1 MRDTEAPH
9 GTLVTNITDRSRGKR
24 PNLAMRAALL
34 RYDVLPF
41 FAALCVLVAATAL
54 IDAALHLFDA
64 VWIGRYL
71 GIPGTLLIL
80 GSFGYSLRKRGVIK
94 VGNPLVLLRIHK
106 WMAWAGSLLVLV
118 HGGIHFNALLPWLA
132 VAAMLVN
139 VASGLTGEFLLDRS
153 RRHLNEIR
161 DQLRQEGVAEGI
173 LEERLYWDSLTFAAV
188 RQWRRFHFPI
198 TLAFATLA
206 IAHIVAI
213 FLFWGWR

>member
-1 MRDTEAPH
+1 
-9 GTLVTNITDRSRGKR
+9 
-24 PNLAMRAALL
+24 MRATLL

-41 FAALCVLVAATAL
+41 FATLCGLVAATVL
-54 IDAALHLFDA
+54 IDAALHLLDA

-94 VGNPLVLLRIHK
+94 VGNPLTLLRIHK
-106 WMAWAGSLLVLV
+106 YMAWTGSLLVLI
-118 HGGIHFNALLPWLA
+118 HAGIHFNALLPWLA

-161 DQLRQEGVAEGI
+161 DQLRQEGVAEEI
-173 LEERLYWDSLTFAAV
+173 LEERLHWDGLTLAAV
-188 RQWRRFHFPI
+188 RQWRRVHFPI

-206 IAHIVAI
+206 IAHIVVI
-213 FLFWGWR
+213 FLFWVWP